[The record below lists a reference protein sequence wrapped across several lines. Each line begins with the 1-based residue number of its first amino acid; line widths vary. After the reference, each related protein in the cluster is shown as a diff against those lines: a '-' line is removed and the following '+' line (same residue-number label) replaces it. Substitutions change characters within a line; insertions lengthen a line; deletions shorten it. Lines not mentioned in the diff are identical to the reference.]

1 MQETKHGLLGSEALH
16 EPSKKGA
23 RSVQLGRLVPLIIGL
38 IILAWLV
45 GNGTLSGL
53 LSGEISLDDVWARF
67 NTLTTIF
74 LGIFIEAAAFLLL
87 GVLMSAIIQ
96 VFVTPDMLY
105 RWVPQNRFGATIMG
119 AFMGMVFPVCECG
132 SVPAARRLMSKG
144 APVSLGVA
152 FLLAAPVINPV
163 VIASTWVAFG
173 GDPWIVGGRIVL
185 TILIAAVIAIIFS
198 LHPAPLSF
206 LTPTTAE
213 AALACAIPDATT
225 EEATA
230 EGASGGGGEGA
241 KGREGAPA
249 GHDKGAHPQG
259 MIRGRGI
266 WRTNLHAI
274 ATHSSSEFFEMGQYV
289 VLGAFLAALAQTVVP
304 QDVLLAIG
312 STPVTSVIVM
322 MTLAVVLSICSTV
335 DAFVALGF
343 ANTFGTGSILAFLVY
358 GPMIDIK
365 AVLLFTTTFKRH
377 AVSLIVVLVTLMS
390 FLAAIWVNLNVG

>member
-1 MQETKHGLLGSEALH
+1 MIEKIEGRVLGSEALH
-16 EPSKKGA
+16 ESSKKGGL
-23 RSVQLGRLVPLIIGL
+23 RLGRLVSLIIGV
-38 IILAWLV
+38 IILDWLL
-45 GNGTLSGL
+45 GNGALSGL
-53 LSGEISLDDVWARF
+53 LSSQISLDNLWARF

-173 GDPWIVGGRIVL
+173 GDPWIVGGRIGL
-185 TILIAAVIAIIFS
+185 TILIAAVIAVIFS

-206 LTPTTAE
+206 LTPATAE
-213 AALACAIPDATT
+213 AALACAVPDKATRG
-225 EEATA
+225 EVAGEGGSRPLAPLSRASRAPSRPLA
-230 EGASGGGGEGA
+230 EGGGE
-241 KGREGAPA
+241 R
-249 GHDKGAHPQG
+249 
-259 MIRGRGI
+259 
-266 WRTNLHAI
+266 WRSRLHAI

>member
-1 MQETKHGLLGSEALH
+1 MQETKHGLLSPDVLQ
-16 EPSKKGA
+16 EPSKKGGL
-23 RSVQLGRLVPLIIGL
+23 QLGRLVPLIIGL

-45 GNGTLSGL
+45 GNGTLSSL
-53 LSGEISLDDVWARF
+53 LSGEISFDDVWARF

-96 VFVTPDMLY
+96 VFVTPDMLS

-173 GDPWIVGGRIVL
+173 GDPWIVGGRIGL

-198 LHPAPLSF
+198 LHPAPFSF
-206 LTPTTAE
+206 LTASTAE
-213 AALACAIPDATT
+213 AAVACAV
-225 EEATA
+225 EQR
-230 EGASGGGGEGA
+230 S
-241 KGREGAPA
+241 REGANER
-249 GHDKGAHPQG
+249 GNEGA
-259 MIRGRGI
+259 RGS
-266 WRTNLHAI
+266 WRSNLHAI

-312 STPVTSVIVM
+312 SSPVTSVIVM